1 MNDKQYAIVGKI
13 PLYGP
18 PSPKSENGNAGLYFD
33 KFCEVLDPKTP
44 GAKADW
50 LKKFVQA
57 KPQVGDADLI
67 REHLERRQK
76 LIEKLGGGWLRIKTA
91 ERFVTGLGYRHQVEN
106 GFAWHPVLGTPYLP
120 GSGLKGLARA
130 WAQLM
135 GEDENQLKKIFGPR
149 GDNVEHSIGS
159 VVFLDAIPR
168 QPVKL
173 VLEVMTPHYAPYYQ
187 GDKPPA
193 DYLDPVPIPFLAVDK
208 GVEFLAGVLPRTRDD
223 VAQANRVMGWLEEA
237 LQELGAGAK
246 TATGYGRFEVK
257 DASTKR
263 SVRAAEV
270 TKDKPAEPDRPAEPT
285 TLPAFFEVE
294 FVDFVDARDA
304 RKTARDR
311 KKKGKEPKFREFDLR
326 PTNPAF
332 VKLAGKLV
340 CSSRDTVGYDLP
352 FEEADRRAGVT
363 RPFYAGKLEE
373 RDGKKIARIFSLTLP
388 EEQDMERTMKVTH
401 VDLVEFSA
409 FEHVRIDACT
419 GINVFLGPNGCGK
432 SHAMKA
438 MYALIKTM
446 EKTDSTLPLEGRLR
460 EKLAKVFRP
469 DGRDVQ
475 RLIRWGRTETK
486 GTVRVEGTSGVVS
499 VDILPAGDTTV
510 RLTSK
515 SWETFKSTIFLPT
528 GDVLAMSSGFV
539 PAYDTGAL
547 SLDETYY
554 DACVALQ
561 GLHLVGEEL
570 NLALDL
576 VKPIEE
582 AIGGKV
588 VLRGDKFY
596 LENNGQKTEAHLLA
610 EGYRKLGALMHLIL
624 NGSLRANSILFWD
637 EPETNM
643 NPRFVSVVVDVL
655 VGLAKRGVQ
664 IFVTTH
670 DYLLSHKLSLLS
682 EYEKC
687 PDVPIQ
693 FFAFYR
699 NEKGDSVLVSP
710 GKTLADL
717 PDNPMLDEFAKHYDW
732 ERELFIGTTK
742 GKRP

>member
-1 MNDKQYAIVGKI
+1 MNDAQNAIVGKI

-67 REHLERRQK
+67 REHLERRQT
-76 LIEKLGGGWLRIKTA
+76 LIEKQGGGWLRIKTA

-159 VVFLDAIPR
+159 VIFLDAIPR

-173 VLEVMTPHYAPYYQ
+173 VVEVMTPHYGPYYQ
-187 GDKPPA
+187 GSAPPA
-193 DYLDPVPIPFLAVDK
+193 DYHDPVPIPFLAVDK
-208 GVEFLAGVLPRTRDD
+208 HVEFLAGVLPRTKEG
-223 VAQANRVMGWLEEA
+223 VAHANQVMEWLEDA

-270 TKDKPAEPDRPAEPT
+270 TKDKPADPDRPAELT
-285 TLPAFFEVE
+285 TLPAVFEVE
-294 FVDFVDARDA
+294 FVDFVDAREA
-304 RKTARDR
+304 RKTARER

-352 FEEADRRAGVT
+352 FEEAERHAGAA

-373 RDGKKIARIFSLTLP
+373 RDGKKVARIFSLTLP

-401 VDLVEFSA
+401 AELVEFSA
-409 FEHVRIDACT
+409 FEHVRIEACT

-446 EKTDSTLPLEGRLR
+446 EGEHSIDATETRLR
-460 EKLAKVFRP
+460 NKLNAIFRP
-469 DGRDVQ
+469 DGNDLQ
-475 RLIRWGRTETK
+475 RLIRWGGTESK
-486 GTVRVEGTSGVVS
+486 ATVRVEGTSGAVS
-499 VDILPAGDTTV
+499 VDILPAGDTAV

-515 SWETFKSTIFLPT
+515 SWETVKSAIFLPS
-528 GDVLAMSSGFV
+528 GDLLAMSPGFV
-539 PAYDTGAL
+539 PLYQ
-547 SLDETYY
+547 SNKISFDETYY

-570 NLALDL
+570 NLALEL

-588 VLRGDKFY
+588 VLRGDRFY
-596 LENNGQKTEAHLLA
+596 LESNGQKTEAHLLA
-610 EGYRKLGALMHLIL
+610 EGYRKLAALMHLIL

-670 DYLLSHKLSLLS
+670 DYLLSHKFSLLS

-687 PDVPIQ
+687 PDVPIR

-699 NEKGDSVLVSP
+699 NEEGDSVLVSP

-732 ERELFIGTTK
+732 EGELFDNRRSGS
-742 GKRP
+742 